1 MQKRKEWNSN
11 DKCKGS
17 KQSWSVK
24 GRPRRKQDNKRQ
36 KGKLLLKERLR
47 WSQQPELQQSTKTN
61 LRQKR
66 QQRKKFLDNRR
77 LSVKRLKEK
86 QQL

>member
-1 MQKRKEWNSN
+1 
-11 DKCKGS
+11 
-17 KQSWSVK
+17 VK
-24 GRPRRKQDNKRQ
+24 GRPRKKQDNKRQ

-47 WSQQPELQQSTKTN
+47 WSQQPELQQSTRTN

-66 QQRKKFLDNRR
+66 QQRRKFLDNRK